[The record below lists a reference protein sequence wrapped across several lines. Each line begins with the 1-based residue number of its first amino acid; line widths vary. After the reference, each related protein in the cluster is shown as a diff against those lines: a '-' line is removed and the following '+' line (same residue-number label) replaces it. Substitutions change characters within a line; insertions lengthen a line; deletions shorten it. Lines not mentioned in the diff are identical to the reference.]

1 MHHPMVTRDPL
12 AAEPAFFGTPAEVA
26 PDVFMHPVFVNS
38 YALRTSAG
46 LVLVDPGFGE
56 TSRGLRSTVRAW
68 SDAPLMVAVYTHGHA
83 DHAFGMRA
91 FLAAGER
98 PKIVAQENCAAR
110 FRRYEALHGWNAR
123 INQRQ
128 FGLPEPI
135 FPRHFDWPTTWVRD
149 RLGLPL
155 GDVTLDLHA
164 ARGETDDA
172 LWVWVPERRYLF
184 TGDLVIWQAP
194 NCGNPQKMQRYP
206 EDWADALDAMA
217 GLGAAWLFPGHG
229 LVVEGEAAVRQVLVD
244 GARYLRGIVDAV
256 RERLNAGERPE
267 DIAHAVHPDPELA
280 ARPYLAATY
289 DHPTF
294 IVRNLLRLWAGWWNG
309 NAADLLPATPA
320 ALAHEVTALAGGTDA
335 LTARVRALLDAGD
348 ATLAAHL
355 VEWAVRAAPED
366 RNTQAA
372 KRDVYRVLFSAS
384 DCLMARG
391 IYRAALND
399 AERALGEAP
408 TPAGDRGMA
417 LMRNATRQRA

>member
-1 MHHPMVTRDPL
+1 MVTRDPL
-12 AAEPAFFGTPAEVA
+12 TTSPAFFGTPAEVA

-38 YALRTSAG
+38 YALRTPAG
-46 LVLVDPGFGE
+46 LALIDPGFGE
-56 TSRGLRSTVRAW
+56 TSTALRDAVRAW
-68 SDAPLMVAVYTHGHA
+68 SDAPLEVAVYTHGHA
-83 DHAFGMRA
+83 DHAFGLRA
-91 FLAAGER
+91 FLTAGER
-98 PKIVAQENCAAR
+98 PDIVAQENCAAR
-110 FRRYEALHGWNAR
+110 FRRYEALHGLNAR
-123 INQRQ
+123 INARQ

-135 FPRHFDWPTTWVRD
+135 FPRRFDWPTTYVRE
-149 RLGLPL
+149 RLVLPL
-155 GDVTLDLHA
+155 GDVTLDLRA

-206 EDWADALDAMA
+206 EEWADALDAMA
-217 GLGAAWLFPGHG
+217 GLGAEWLFPGHG
-229 LVVEGEAAVRQVLVD
+229 LVVEGEAAVRQVLGD
-244 GARYLRGIVDAV
+244 GARYLRVIVDAV

-267 DIAHAVHPDPELA
+267 DIVHAVRPDPELA

-309 NAADLLPATPA
+309 NAADLLPAAPT
-320 ALAHEVTALAGGTDA
+320 ALANEIAALAGGTA
-335 LTARVRALLDAGD
+335 PLLVRARTLLAGGD
-348 ATLAAHL
+348 TTLAAHL
-355 VEWAVRAAPED
+355 VEWAVRAAPDD
-366 RNTQAA
+366 REAQAA
-372 KRDVYRVLFSAS
+372 KRDVYRALFTAS

-399 AERALGEAP
+399 AERALGETA

-417 LMRNATRQRA
+417 LMRNAKR

>member
-1 MHHPMVTRDPL
+1 MPASMVTRDPL
-12 AAEPAFFGTPAEVA
+12 STPPAFFGKPAEVA
-26 PDVFMHPVFVNS
+26 PDVYMHPVFVNS
-38 YALRTSAG
+38 YALRTPEG
-46 LVLVDPGFGE
+46 LALIDPGFGE
-56 TSRGLRSTVRAW
+56 TSDGLKNAVRAW
-68 SDAPLMVAVYTHGHA
+68 SDAPLRVAVYTHGHA
-83 DHAFGMRA
+83 DHAFGLRA

-98 PKIVAQENCAAR
+98 PDIVAQENCVAR
-110 FRRYEALHGWNAR
+110 FRRYEALHGLNAR

-128 FGLPEPI
+128 FGLPEPV
-135 FPRHFDWPTTWVRD
+135 FPRRFDWPTIQVREE
-149 RLGLPL
+149 LTMPL
-155 GDVTLDLHA
+155 GGLRLDLHA

-217 GLGAAWLFPGHG
+217 GRGAEWLFPGHG
-229 LVVEGEAAVRQVLVD
+229 LVVEGEAAVRQVLSD
-244 GARYLRGIVDAV
+244 GAQYLRVIVHAV

-267 DIAHAVHPDPELA
+267 DIVHAVRPDPVLA
-280 ARPYLAATY
+280 TRPYLAATY

-309 NAADLLPATPA
+309 NAADLLPAMPA
-320 ALAHEVTALAGGTDA
+320 ALAGEVAQLAGGIA
-335 LTARVRALLDAGD
+335 PLVARGRALLDAGD

-355 VEWAVRAAPED
+355 AEWAVRAAPD
-366 RNTQAA
+366 APATQTL
-372 KRDVYRVLFSAS
+372 KRDVYRALFAAS

-399 AERALGEAP
+399 AERALGEVP

-417 LMRNATRQRA
+417 LMRNAKR